1 MNGFLWNGYRTTN
14 DKVIFTYTHPKA
26 FDASLIKSVHVA
38 GSFNSWTADD
48 DNYKTATKGN
58 HVYEL
63 ELPKSSFK
71 KGETYLFKF
80 VINKVGWLMTPK
92 TAQNVDDS
100 ADKNLTLKIE

>member
-1 MNGFLWNGYRTTN
+1 
-14 DKVIFTYTHPKA
+14 VIFIYTHPQA

-38 GSFNSWTADD
+38 GSSNVWTADN
-48 DNYKTATKGN
+48 DNYKMAINGN
-58 HVYEL
+58 QVYEL
-63 ELPKSSFK
+63 ELPKSSFN

-92 TAQNVDDS
+92 IALNVDDL